1 MPQLPSHHDRPGIGR
16 GTGVILLGVTGCIAA
31 YKSCEILRLLQK
43 AGEDV
48 KVVMTEHATH
58 FVGPTTFKALSG
70 HEVAIELF
78 DEPGDPIHHISLA
91 KEPDAFLIAPAT
103 ANVIAKIAC
112 GVADDLLT
120 TTALA
125 TKKPLVI
132 APAMNSQMW
141 SDEATQRNIEMLEAR
156 GVTIVRP
163 DDGYLACGDVGQGRL
178 ADIETIVDATLEAL
192 ARVKDMEGMR
202 VLVTAG
208 PTQEPFDPVRYISN
222 GSSGRSGYDIAKEA
236 HDRGAQVT
244 LVSGPVSLP
253 VPEDI
258 DVIHVRTAEEML
270 EACKEPF
277 ENADVA
283 VFVAAVSDWRPES
296 TSDQKLKHDGGD
308 LTVTLVPNP
317 DIAATLAA
325 DKGDTLVVVYA
336 AETRDV
342 LGYAKGKLV
351 AKNADLVVAN
361 DVSGEL
367 GMNSRDNKV
376 WFVEADGITELPVMP
391 KRQIAR
397 ALFAHLLA

>member
-1 MPQLPSHHDRPGIGR
+1 M
-16 GTGVILLGVTGCIAA
+16 ILLGVTGCIAA

-48 KVVMTEHATH
+48 KVVMTEHATE
-58 FVGPTTFKALSG
+58 FVGPTTFRALSG
-70 HEVAIELF
+70 HEVAVELF

-103 ANVIAKIAC
+103 ANVIAKIAS

-208 PTQEPFDPVRYISN
+208 PTQEPLDPVRYISN

-376 WFVEADGITELPVMP
+376 WFVEADGVTELPVMP

-397 ALFAHLLA
+397 ALFDHLNA

>member
-1 MPQLPSHHDRPGIGR
+1 M
-16 GTGVILLGVTGCIAA
+16 ILLGVTGCIAA

-48 KVVMTEHATH
+48 KVVMTEHATE
-58 FVGPTTFKALSG
+58 FVGPTTFRALSG
-70 HEVAIELF
+70 HEVAVELF

-103 ANVIAKIAC
+103 ANVIAKIAS

-208 PTQEPFDPVRYISN
+208 PTQEPLDPVRYISN

-342 LGYAKGKLV
+342 LDYAKGKLV

-376 WFVEADGITELPVMP
+376 WFVEADGVTELPVMP

-397 ALFAHLLA
+397 ALFDHLNA